1 MNQEIIKRLKNLRM
15 IDTEIMSKRQEIAEL
30 RSKILKGQQYSDM
43 PKVEKLGNGNEYLN
57 IKIIDDTRIINED
70 INKLYKERQVLTTAI
85 NNLDELF
92 NSIKVINSS
101 SKNLSFFVQFI
112 NIFINDSC
120 IIYNFLF
127 KYSLPLPNFSTL
139 GISEYC

>member
-57 IKIIDDTRIINED
+57 IKIIDD
-70 INKLYKERQVLTTAI
+70 
-85 NNLDELF
+85 
-92 NSIKVINSS
+92 
-101 SKNLSFFVQFI
+101 
-112 NIFINDSC
+112 
-120 IIYNFLF
+120 
-127 KYSLPLPNFSTL
+127 
-139 GISEYC
+139 